1 MPPRTRCVSLSLS
14 CLSSPSLFFLREQD
28 LEADRDC
35 TRAQDDL
42 ARCIL
47 APEAFLT
54 LQRSLLPQRLQQ
66 HDPTGAAAAAAHPNV
81 NANANADADVDMAPI
96 AGPSG
101 ALLRNPTD
109 PDVQAAAL
117 AGMAAAGRVALE
129 QEQERQGRVA

>member
-1 MPPRTRCVSLSLS
+1 M
-14 CLSSPSLFFLREQD
+14 
-28 LEADRDC
+28 
-35 TRAQDDL
+35 RAQDDL

-66 HDPTGAAAAAAHPNV
+66 HDPAGVAAAAHQNV
-81 NANANADADVDMAPI
+81 NADVDMAPV

-129 QEQERQGRVA
+129 QEGQGRVASGSGSGSGSGAREEDGGD